1 MFSKDLSFFLGS
13 LGFIVAVIIYT
24 WLLWL
29 GVELSINEIYK
40 ICPIYNF
47 VFSLTQIFSLIYPYM
62 FQLLFWGLFFIIVV
76 EFIFKGFV
84 LEILNTINN
93 TFKTLYLKNEI
104 FFKKNWGFAVLFI
117 VTIIILSIIISII
130 KVWLYTSIFLWLS
143 LLFKL
148 WLYHSNP
155 EQFKL
160 DLIKI
165 LNISSFIL
173 LLVFIFCLTPSLIL
187 YKQNPV
193 NFQLFAENILLF
205 RYSFLELIVIFLAYT
220 YFYKPNTKE
229 NRIKIYN
236 IISTL
241 LICGLSF
248 IVLIE
253 FLKGIILGPCL
264 NNINKNSV
272 ENLTIEV
279 STTLPVIK
287 DNVPSCIISDRLILR
302 RLVFSDLEAHHSL
315 RGQPEAMAHSR
326 RGKPDAN
333 LEETLDHLKRMSDTY
348 FGIFLK
354 NSDGSEGE
362 LIGDGG
368 VHKFVSEKTGWPE
381 FGYKFK
387 KEYWGQGYATEF
399 GNAFMDFWLNLP
411 RTDARIVVAS
421 SSVVFCED
429 TSHVVELV
437 CAWTTEENLASQ
449 NVLNKVGFKS
459 FQGMNNGYVNWHKT
473 FEQVSRDTCQWVC
486 YEYSDFKK
494 WKSALRF

>member
-1 MFSKDLSFFLGS
+1 MAKKVLFIFSRVGN
-13 LGFIVAVIIYT
+13 FIVAVFIAT

-29 GVELSINEIYK
+29 GTDININEIYK
-40 ICPIYNF
+40 ICPIYNIII
-47 VFSLTQIFSLIYPYM
+47 SLARIFILYSYM
-62 FQLLFWGLFFIIVV
+62 FQFLFLGLFFIIVI
-76 EFIFKGFV
+76 ECIYHGFV
-84 LEILNTINN
+84 LEVINRVKN
-93 TFKTLYLKNEI
+93 LFKTLYCKNDLFI
-104 FFKKNWGFAVLFI
+104 KKNWGFVIISIL
-117 VTIIILSIIISII
+117 TIIFLSIILSIV
-130 KVWLYTSIFLWLS
+130 KVWLYTSILLWLS

-148 WLYHSNP
+148 WLYHNNP
-155 EQFKL
+155 QQFKL

-165 LNISSFIL
+165 LNISSFIVL
-173 LLVFIFCLTPSLIL
+173 FVLIFGLIPSLIL

-193 NFQLFAENILLF
+193 NFQILAENTLLF
-205 RYSFLELIVIFLAYT
+205 RYSFMQLIVIFIVYT

-248 IVLIE
+248 IVIIE
-253 FLKGIILGPCL
+253 FLKEILLGPCL
-264 NNINKNSV
+264 DNIDQSSV
-272 ENLTIEV
+272 DNLTIEV
-279 STTLPVIK
+279 STTLPVVE
-287 DNVPSCIISDRLILR
+287 DNVPLSIISDRLILR

-333 LEETLDHLKRMSDTY
+333 LEETLAHLNRMSDTY

-399 GNAFMDFWLNLP
+399 ANAFMDFWLNLP

-421 SSVVFCED
+421 SSVVLCQD

-437 CAWTTEENLASQ
+437 CAWTTEDNLASQ
-449 NVLNKVGFKS
+449 NVLKKVEFKS
-459 FQGMNNGYVNWHKT
+459 FQGMNNGYVNWRKT
-473 FEQVSRDTCQWVC
+473 FE
-486 YEYSDFKK
+486 
-494 WKSALRF
+494 